1 MSTRIYVGVAV
12 LVVVA
17 VIAAAI
23 ALTRPDSVQPMPSK
37 DNPAAYTVASVE
49 DAIQRYE
56 RDGREATVAYYNNA
70 ASVNGQW
77 YVFIVDDGGI
87 TIAHHNSKF
96 RGRDPSERV
105 DVTGYFYGDELLGAT
120 EEGPLDQLRH
130 REPGNGRER
139 AEAYVGDAPRRAAV
153 CFRLVRVAGGAGAG
167 VFRLNPASSQALL
180 RTPEGRRT
188 SGPSCPGRRCRSS
201 AGPPSPRRRQPVQC
215 LSR

>member
-37 DNPAAYTVASVE
+37 DDPAAYTVASVE

-56 RDGREATVAYYNNA
+56 RDGREATAAYYNNA
-70 ASVNGQW
+70 ASVDGQW

-120 EEGPLDQLRH
+120 EEGRWISYVIENP
-130 REPGNGRER
+130 ETGGN
-139 AEAYVGDAPRRAAV
+139 AQKHTWVMRRDGLL
-153 CFRLVRVAGGAGAG
+153 F
-167 VFRLNPASSQALL
+167 ASGWY
-180 RTPEGRRT
+180 E
-188 SGPSCPGRRCRSS
+188 
-201 AGPPSPRRRQPVQC
+201 
-215 LSR
+215 